1 MGTYDSG
8 KHQTNDY
15 LGRANRHCDL
25 SEASTFY
32 PVRYPSCAKAKGYSP
47 AGAAIVLIHSIERRE
62 GQTSY
67 QPDRVTFC
75 EWWIHKVV
83 SQNNARNRHQF
94 IWSTQNS
101 IYGLRNEARRYA
113 TGNGAF
119 DINEWRRARNYVTTD
134 FSNVPDIDASLGFE
148 TFLTNVVCQS
158 FLEVLDIQKTLT
170 LLPL

>member
-8 KHQTNDY
+8 KQQTNDY
-15 LGRANRHCDL
+15 LGRANRHCDF

-32 PVRYPSCAKAKGYSP
+32 PVRYPSCGKNKGVSP

-75 EWWIHKVV
+75 QGWIDKVV
-83 SQNNARNRHQF
+83 SRNNAVNRNQY
-94 IWSTQNS
+94 IWSTQKS

-119 DINEWRRARNYVTTD
+119 GINTWRRARNHGTGD
-134 FSNVPDIDASLGFE
+134 FSNVPDIDVSLGFE
-148 TFLTNVVCQS
+148 TFLTNVVCHS
-158 FLEVLDIQKTLT
+158 FLEILDIQKTLT
-170 LLPL
+170 LFLL